1 MADRRD
7 QKIGDKVAY
16 YDEHG
21 LNQQRASNR
30 RQHHRSASAPP

>member
-7 QKIGDKVAY
+7 QKTSDKVAY

-21 LNQQRASNR
+21 LDQQRAYQSC
-30 RQHHRSASAPP
+30 A